1 MGQTA
6 CTQVSCQKFK
16 DGDTTLDLVDLH
28 RLHPNRGSE
37 VLEPATYRWSPRAHG
52 HSGPVLTSSSS
63 ISGPIY
69 STIHPS
75 SQDCSLENGLQG
87 LGLGAMSGVLGSQ
100 VGQSKGPAQRSADV
114 PPPEGQNDLKEPA
127 PSSGAAAPP
136 QGEGE
141 LRNIMELFGRP
152 SVRGPPGEL
161 SSLSSPTR
169 LDGGEVGLD
178 RRQLQRLSGSLQN
191 LRTQLSHLE
200 DLPPAEEK
208 EEALPCALA
217 VTGAVTSGQEKTAQ
231 TLLRAKLPLR
241 FDELKFTRS
250 ASYLSSGCDSTLS
263 HSDDDSDV
271 GTEAGE
277 MCGACSSQEW
287 DNAELGS
294 APVSDKL
301 LAEDT
306 AATLAK
312 QSVVAEKTK
321 LPGLLFSKWKGSAN
335 KTKETDKA
343 KESQED
349 PSSMMTPQDKLLV
362 QKIRDTREAQQN
374 VRAFLKSHGFRGVCA
389 KKRRLTGFTFPL
401 HTSVSQNDAAMV
413 LALLKA
419 GADPRQTDSS
429 GRTPYQLALS
439 LENGRGSHRDVL
451 RTLSKAGAAVSFEA
465 VLIRSSSAPPTPSCV
480 PVSQGMLAQSAG
492 LAHP

>member
-100 VGQSKGPAQRSADV
+100 VGQSKGPAQRS
-114 PPPEGQNDLKEPA
+114 ERA
-127 PSSGAAAPP
+127 PQHHGAVRAAY
-136 QGEGE
+136 
-141 LRNIMELFGRP
+141 
-152 SVRGPPGEL
+152 VRGPPGEL

-480 PVSQGMLAQSAG
+480 PVSQGMLAQVQVLLTLDGQTITEFSFTALSAAA
-492 LAHP
+492 LSRIRLRAV